1 MRVRDA
7 WKKFKKKKNFKCGVI
22 AQVAWVEVVVGSEKT
37 KAKLG
42 HSVLWDTL
50 YLQTSFVFLKVRVN
64 S

>member
-1 MRVRDA
+1 MEETGS
-7 WKKFKKKKNFKCGVI
+7 KKKIFFC
-22 AQVAWVEVVVGSEKT
+22 VVSRHLTPTLHTPTFAEKT

>member
-1 MRVRDA
+1 MEEAQVV
-7 WKKFKKKKNFKCGVI
+7 KKKKMFS
-22 AQVAWVEVVVGSEKT
+22 VVSRHLTPTLPTFAEKT